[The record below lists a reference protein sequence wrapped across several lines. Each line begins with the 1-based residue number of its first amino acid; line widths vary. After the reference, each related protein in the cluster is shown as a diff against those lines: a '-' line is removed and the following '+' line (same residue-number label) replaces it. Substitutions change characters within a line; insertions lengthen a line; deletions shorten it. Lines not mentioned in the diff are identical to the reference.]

1 MSTIA
6 DDTAETLS
14 QIDSKISSSLS
25 DNSGSDGDPGGA
37 GSSRRAPPPL
47 LVDGEIIDGDLL
59 ANTGLTVEA
68 RAEAAKNALLNHDD
82 TFLVPLSPDHDL
94 VEQVKSPFSVPFHLL
109 FFFALFVCCR
119 VLLTHS
125 LKHQS
130 NVAQTQRLSYLQSA
144 IDDFVAS
151 FSVEQKTPE
160 IEALIQKDGPVKVAY
175 EELVGMKGAVSYS
188 DFWARFYFRCGDDA
202 AIRDDI
208 ERHEMIVHNMQLAY
222 DKDVVEGIGKLLG
235 GVGSRLSVVGTQV
248 AKKMGE
254 VVEAVQT
261 DYDSITA
268 AERAAENSR
277 RARVELEVEL
287 TAKQIEVEQLTERL
301 TTLEVSQGGAEGED
315 AFKKAVDE
323 AISKREVK
331 SARELAE
338 LKALLEESRAEI
350 TRMREEVEAAKK
362 GQRKALEEA
371 EAAKQGKERKASE
384 EKASQSP
391 ALGGDASARLEEKD
405 KEIAEL
411 KVEIET
417 WKARAQKCRDDRS
430 KVVKDKKDSDAA
442 FKMKIKNYEGEI
454 TDLKAA
460 IADMDRKVKELD
472 RGDAVSSKSGESAVM
487 IQSSESLTNV
497 REGVNEGWGGWGD
510 DD

>member
-37 GSSRRAPPPL
+37 GSSRIAL
-47 LVDGEIIDGDLL
+47 TLVDGEIIDGDLL

-268 AERAAENSR
+268 AERATENSR

-338 LKALLEESRAEI
+338 LKALLEESGAEI

>member
-1 MSTIA
+1 M
-6 DDTAETLS
+6 
-14 QIDSKISSSLS
+14 
-25 DNSGSDGDPGGA
+25 
-37 GSSRRAPPPL
+37 
-47 LVDGEIIDGDLL
+47 
-59 ANTGLTVEA
+59 
-68 RAEAAKNALLNHDD
+68 
-82 TFLVPLSPDHDL
+82 
-94 VEQVKSPFSVPFHLL
+94 
-109 FFFALFVCCR
+109 
-119 VLLTHS
+119 LLTHS

-391 ALGGDASARLEEKD
+391 ALGDDASARLEEKD